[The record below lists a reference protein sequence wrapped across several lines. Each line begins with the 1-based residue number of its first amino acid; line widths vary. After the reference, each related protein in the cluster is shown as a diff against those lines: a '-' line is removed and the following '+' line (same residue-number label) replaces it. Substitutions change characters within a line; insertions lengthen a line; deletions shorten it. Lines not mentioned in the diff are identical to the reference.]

1 MGFALAEMKQKER
14 AVKLAWPY
22 LSLVDNKAHV
32 YLTTED
38 DDCSAPPPPGAQF
51 NSFVEIPI
59 DFSTEFL

>member
-1 MGFALAEMKQKER
+1 MKQKER

-38 DDCSAPPPPGAQF
+38 DDCSAPPPPEEHHVGVDHAEEAACEG
-51 NSFVEIPI
+51 V
-59 DFSTEFL
+59 STSV